1 MVFVGIFVLMAVGKI
16 PIFAKGGNNPN
27 KVNRHLFTG
36 MAFTVSGHPLSFRLL
51 HPFAIN
57 KFWKMTIFLKNPLA

>member
-1 MVFVGIFVLMAVGKI
+1 
-16 PIFAKGGNNPN
+16 
-27 KVNRHLFTG
+27 

-57 KFWKMTIFLKNPLA
+57 KFWKTTIFLKNALA